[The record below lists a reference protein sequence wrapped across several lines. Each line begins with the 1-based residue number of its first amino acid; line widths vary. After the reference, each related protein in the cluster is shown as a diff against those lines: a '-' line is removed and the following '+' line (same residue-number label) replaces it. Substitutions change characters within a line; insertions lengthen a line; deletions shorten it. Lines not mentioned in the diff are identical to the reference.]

1 MEYLQVKITCIFK
14 CIIHKKYR
22 VKLKYTIYIGVDNKM
37 FEIKKPTS
45 SNKTIRMP
53 DNLIEKLEKLAA
65 QHDISFNQL
74 VVQCCEY
81 AIKNMK
87 KDT

>member
-1 MEYLQVKITCIFK
+1 
-14 CIIHKKYR
+14 
-22 VKLKYTIYIGVDNKM
+22 M

-53 DNLIEKLEKLAA
+53 DPLIEKLEKLASK
-65 QHDISFNQL
+65 HDISFNQL

-87 KDT
+87 KDA